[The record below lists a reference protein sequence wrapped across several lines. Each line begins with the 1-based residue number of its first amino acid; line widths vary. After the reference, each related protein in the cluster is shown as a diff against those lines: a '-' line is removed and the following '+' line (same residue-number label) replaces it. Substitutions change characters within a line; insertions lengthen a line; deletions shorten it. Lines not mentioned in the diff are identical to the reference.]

1 MKALLV
7 VDLQYDFLPG
17 GSLAVAQG
25 DEIIP
30 IINRIQKDFDLV
42 IATQDWHPAN
52 HKSFASQ
59 HRDKK
64 LFDLIELNGIPQV
77 LWPDHCMQGSRG
89 ATFTEEWE
97 SNNVAAIF
105 RKGMN
110 VEVDSYS
117 GFYDNDHQ
125 NSTGLLG
132 FLKDKN
138 VTELY
143 VCGLA
148 AEFCVYFSA
157 KDSQEAGIKTFFLDF
172 ATKPITKEGLDKI
185 KLEMS
190 KLGIVIVVNEEEL
203 FFIKSRN

>member
-17 GSLAVAQG
+17 GSLAVEDG
-25 DEIIP
+25 DKIIP
-30 IINRIQKDFDLV
+30 VINTIQKQFDLI
-42 IATQDWHPAN
+42 IATQDWHPDN

-59 HRDKK
+59 HPGHN
-64 LFDLIELNGIPQV
+64 LFDLINLNGIPQV
-77 LWPDHCMQGSRG
+77 LWPEHCIQGTRG
-89 ATFTEEWE
+89 AEFTTEWDTTK
-97 SNNVAAIF
+97 VAAIF

-125 NSTGLLG
+125 HSTGLLG
-132 FLKDKN
+132 FLKDKE
-138 VTELY
+138 VKELY

-157 KDSQEAGIKTFFLDF
+157 KDAHEAGIKTFFLNF
-172 ATKPITKEGLDKI
+172 ATKPITEGGLSQAIKEM
-185 KLEMS
+185 ES
-190 KLGIVIVVNEEEL
+190 LGITILNNQVAL
-203 FFIKSRN
+203 Y

>member
-17 GSLAVAQG
+17 GSLAVEEG
-25 DEIIP
+25 DKIIP
-30 IINRIQKDFDLV
+30 VINIIQKQFDLI
-42 IATQDWHPAN
+42 IATQDWHPNN

-59 HRDKK
+59 HPDND
-64 LFDLIELNGIPQV
+64 LFDLINLNGIPQV
-77 LWPDHCMQGSRG
+77 LWPDHCVQGTKG
-89 ATFTEEWE
+89 AEFTAEWDTTK
-97 SNNVAAIF
+97 VAAIF

-117 GFYDNDHQ
+117 GFYDNDNQ
-125 NSTGLLG
+125 YSTGLLG
-132 FLKDKN
+132 FLKDKE

-157 KDSQEAGIKTFFLDF
+157 KDAHEAGIKTFFLNF
-172 ATKPITKEGLDKI
+172 ATKPITEDGLSKAIKEM
-185 KLEMS
+185 ES
-190 KLGIVIVVNEEEL
+190 LGIIILNNQVAL
-203 FFIKSRN
+203 Y

>member
-17 GSLAVAQG
+17 GSLAVKDG
-25 DEIIP
+25 DKIIP
-30 IINRIQKDFDLV
+30 IINTIQDQFDLI
-42 IATQDWHPAN
+42 IATQDWHPSN

-59 HRDKK
+59 HPDND
-64 LFDLIELNGIPQV
+64 LFDLINLSGIPQV
-77 LWPDHCMQGSRG
+77 LWPDHCVQGTKG
-89 ATFTEEWE
+89 AEFTAEWDTTK
-97 SNNVAAIF
+97 VATIF

-125 NSTGLLG
+125 YSTGLLG
-132 FLKDKN
+132 FLKDKR

-157 KDSQEAGIKTFFLDF
+157 KDAQEAGIKTFFLNF
-172 ATKPITKEGLDKI
+172 ATKPITEDGLSQAIKEM
-185 KLEMS
+185 ES
-190 KLGIVIVVNEEEL
+190 LGITILNNQL
-203 FFIKSRN
+203 ALN

>member
-17 GSLAVAQG
+17 GSLAVEEG
-25 DEIIP
+25 DKIIP
-30 IINRIQKDFDLV
+30 VINIIQKQFDLI
-42 IATQDWHPAN
+42 IATQDWHPNN

-59 HRDKK
+59 HPDNN
-64 LFDLIELNGIPQV
+64 DVINLNGIPQV
-77 LWPDHCMQGSRG
+77 LWPDHCVQGTRG
-89 ATFTEEWE
+89 AEFTAEWDTTK
-97 SNNVAAIF
+97 VAAIF

-125 NSTGLLG
+125 HSTGLLG
-132 FLKDKN
+132 FLKNKE
-138 VTELY
+138 VKELY

-157 KDSQEAGIKTFFLDF
+157 KDAQKAGIKTFFLDF
-172 ATKPITKEGLDKI
+172 ATKPITAEGLVNAK
-185 KLEMS
+185 KEMET
-190 KLGIVIVVNEEEL
+190 LGITILKNQEEL
-203 FFIKSRN
+203 D

>member
-17 GSLAVAQG
+17 GSLAVKDG
-25 DEIIP
+25 DKIIP
-30 IINRIQKDFDLV
+30 IINTIQDQFDLI
-42 IATQDWHPAN
+42 IATQDWHPSN

-59 HRDKK
+59 HPDND
-64 LFDLIELNGIPQV
+64 LFDLINLNGIPQV
-77 LWPDHCMQGSRG
+77 LWPDHCVQGTKG
-89 ATFTEEWE
+89 AEFTAEWDTTK
-97 SNNVAAIF
+97 VATIF

-125 NSTGLLG
+125 YSTGLLG
-132 FLKDKN
+132 FLKDKQ

-143 VCGLA
+143 ACGLA

-157 KDSQEAGIKTFFLDF
+157 KDAQEAGIKTFFLNF
-172 ATKPITKEGLDKI
+172 ATKPITEDGLSKAIKEM
-185 KLEMS
+185 ES
-190 KLGIVIVVNEEEL
+190 LGITILNNQL
-203 FFIKSRN
+203 ALN

>member
-1 MKALLV
+1 MKALLI

-17 GSLAVAQG
+17 GNLAVAQG

-30 IINRIQKDFDLV
+30 VINKIQKDFDLV

-59 HRDKK
+59 HPDSNT
-64 LFDLIELNGIPQV
+64 FDLINLNGILQV
-77 LWPDHCMQGSRG
+77 LWPDHCIQGTRG
-89 ATFTEEWE
+89 AEFTAEWD
-97 SNNVAAIF
+97 STKVAAVF

-125 NSTGLLG
+125 HSTGLLG
-132 FLKDKN
+132 FLNDKS

-157 KDSQEAGIKTFFLDF
+157 KDAQEAGIKTFFLNF
-172 ATKPITKEGLDKI
+172 ATKPITEEGLI
-185 KLEMS
+185 KVQREMAT
-190 KLGIVIVVNEEEL
+190 LGITILNHQEEL
-203 FFIKSRN
+203 N

>member
-17 GSLAVAQG
+17 GSLAVKDG
-25 DEIIP
+25 DKITP
-30 IINRIQKDFDLV
+30 VINTIQKQFDLI
-42 IATQDWHPAN
+42 IATQDWHPDN

-59 HRDKK
+59 HPGHN
-64 LFDLIELNGIPQV
+64 LFDLINLNGIPQV
-77 LWPDHCMQGSRG
+77 LWPEHCIQGTRG
-89 ATFTEEWE
+89 AEFTTEWDTTK
-97 SNNVAAIF
+97 VAAIF

-125 NSTGLLG
+125 HSTGLLG
-132 FLKDKN
+132 FLKDKE
-138 VTELY
+138 VKELY

-157 KDSQEAGIKTFFLDF
+157 KDAQEAGIKTFFLDF
-172 ATKPITKEGLDKI
+172 ATKPITAEGLVNAK
-185 KLEMS
+185 KEMET
-190 KLGIVIVVNEEEL
+190 LGITILKNQEEL
-203 FFIKSRN
+203 D